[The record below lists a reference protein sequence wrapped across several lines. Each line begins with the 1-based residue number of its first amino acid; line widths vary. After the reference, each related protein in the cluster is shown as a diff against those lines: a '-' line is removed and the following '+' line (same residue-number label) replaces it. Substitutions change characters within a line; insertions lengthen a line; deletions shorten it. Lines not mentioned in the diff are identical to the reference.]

1 MTDPRRVRVR
11 VEGVVQ
17 GVGFRPHVHR
27 LATDLG
33 LAGFVLNDA
42 AGVLLEVEA
51 PPAAVERFLERLR
64 AEAPPLASIE
74 RVVPEEL
81 APMGERGFTIL
92 VSDGAG
98 EHSAAVA
105 PDVATCADCL
115 AELRDPAD
123 RRHRYPFINC
133 TACGPRYTIVTGVPY
148 DRGRTT
154 MAGFAMCDLCRAE
167 YEDPSDR
174 RFHAEPIACPACGPS
189 ARLVDPGGGAVPGDP
204 VAAAAAAL
212 LGGRIVAVKGIG
224 GFHLACLAGDEEA
237 VARLRGRKRREEKP
251 FAVMVPDAA
260 AARLLVRLSPGEEE
274 LLSGRERPI
283 VLARRR
289 SAAAVAPSVAPRSAD
304 LGVMLPYSP
313 LHHLLLG
320 DAGAPLVM
328 TSGNL
333 SDEPIAHRDEDA
345 RERLGPVADLLLLHD
360 RPIHTRVDDS
370 VVRAVPGR
378 RPLLMRRSRGWV
390 PASLALP
397 VPAERPLLACGA
409 QLKSTTC
416 VAKGPRAWVG
426 HHIGD
431 LEDWETLRAFR
442 ESAGQ
447 LERLFAVTPEVV
459 AHDLHPG
466 YLSTAYA
473 LGREGVETLA
483 VQHHHAH
490 LAACLAEWGEQ
501 GPAVGAILDGT
512 GYGVDGTIWGGEI
525 LVGGLRDA
533 RRAAHLWPVRM
544 PGGEAAIREPWRMA
558 CAWLAEASGE
568 REPAIPA
575 GIAGRVAPET
585 WRAVARVAGSERSPL
600 TSSAGRLLDAVSA
613 ICGLRARVSYEG
625 QAAIELEAACDPG
638 AHGAYPMDGLDPR
651 EAILAAVRELAL
663 GVPVGVVAARVHDG
677 LAAAVAAAC
686 ERAAQDAVTGLV
698 VLSGGVF
705 QNRRLLG
712 ATAARLERAG
722 LRVLVPERLPPN
734 DGGISYGQAAVA
746 AATMGSGEKV
756 VHV

>member
-1 MTDPRRVRVR
+1 VTDPRRVRVR

-42 AGVLLEVEA
+42 SGVLLEVEA
-51 PPAAVERFLERLR
+51 PPAAVERFLERLG

-74 RVVPEEL
+74 RLVPEEL
-81 APMGERGFTIL
+81 APMGERGFAIL

-98 EHSAAVA
+98 EPSAAVA
-105 PDVATCADCL
+105 PDAATCADCL

-148 DRGRTT
+148 DRARTT

-167 YEDPSDR
+167 YADPADR

-189 ARLVDPGGGAVPGDP
+189 ARLIDAGGGAVPGDP
-204 VAAAAAAL
+204 VAVAAAAL
-212 LGGRIVAVKGIG
+212 LDGRIVAVKGIG
-224 GFHLACLAGDEEA
+224 GFHLACRAADEGA
-237 VARLRGRKRREEKP
+237 VARLRARKRREEKP
-251 FAVMVPDAA
+251 FAVMVPDVATA
-260 AARLLVRLSPGEEE
+260 HLLVSLSPAEGA
-274 LLSGRERPI
+274 LLAGRERPI

-289 SAAAVAPSVAPRSAD
+289 TGAAVAPSVAPRSAD

-313 LHHLLLG
+313 LHHLLLE
-320 DAGAPLVM
+320 DAGTPLVM

-370 VVRAVPGR
+370 VVRAVRGR

-409 QLKSTTC
+409 QLKSTAC
-416 VAKGPRAWVG
+416 VAKGHRAWVG

-431 LEDWETLRAFR
+431 LEEWETLRAFR
-442 ESAGQ
+442 ESAEH

-473 LGREGVETLA
+473 LERDGVETLA

-490 LAACLAEWGEQ
+490 LAACLAEWGER

-512 GYGVDGTIWGGEI
+512 GYGTDGTIWGGEI

-533 RRAAHLWPVRM
+533 RRVAHLWPVRM

-558 CAWLAEASGE
+558 CAWLAEAGAAD
-568 REPAIPA
+568 EPPIPA
-575 GIAGRVAPET
+575 GIAGRVAPGT
-585 WRAVARVAGSERSPL
+585 WSAVARLARSDRSPV
-600 TSSAGRLLDAVSA
+600 TTSAGRLLDAVSA
-613 ICGLRARVSYEG
+613 ICGLRARVTYEG
-625 QAAIELEAACDPG
+625 QAAIELEAACEPA

-651 EAILAAVRELAL
+651 EAILAAVRDLAG
-663 GVPVGVVAARVHDG
+663 GVAVGVVAARVHDG
-677 LAAAVAAAC
+677 LAAAAAAAC
-686 ERAAQDAVTGLV
+686 ERAAEDAGTGLV

-705 QNRRLLG
+705 QNRRLLTV
-712 ATAARLERAG
+712 TASRLERAG
-722 LRVLVPERLPPN
+722 LRVLIPERLPPN

-746 AATMGSGEKV
+746 AARGST
-756 VHV
+756 